1 VTLAPLACR
10 GSYVHATTWGRYIA
24 RTGREQLCKRRST
37 ELQILPPL
45 LYECRW
51 LAQWDAPSRLWESQ
65 LIALRETRTLR
76 SPELST
82 KFTRHVP
89 IDRPAGVCL
98 NVARGDAVMHRAKRV
113 AEPVDDYFLIT
124 KLVGPR
130 TRPIRWTWQIRRRSM
145 PLRVKYDGEEYATA
159 QDARLAGETA
169 LKDLLQRL
177 RT

>member
-1 VTLAPLACR
+1 MGTIYCENRNGATANGARQSSKFCR
-10 GSYVHATTWGRYIA
+10 RFFTSVGGSLNGTRQVAYG
-24 RTGREQLCKRRST
+24 
-37 ELQILPPL
+37 
-45 LYECRW
+45 
-51 LAQWDAPSRLWESQ
+51 ESQ
-65 LIALRETRTLR
+65 VIALRETRTLR

-82 KFTRHVP
+82 TRHVP

-130 TRPIRWTWQIRRRSM
+130 TRPIRWTWQIRRRSK
-145 PLRVKYDGEEYATA
+145 PLGDKYDGEEYATA

-169 LKDLLQRL
+169 LKDLLRSLGRGWPDKPRL
-177 RT
+177 PTLEN